1 MIVGTDSKL
10 LTLRHSEGA
19 FKTCIGPVVTY
30 KGSYEEFKEIYNECL
45 SECFENS
52 EYSRKKETYKS
63 YDFMQQFAEQKEE
76 LLDFLEDFFGKI
88 LAKEDVELKIVYSKF
103 SKQALD
109 GGRVQYYS
117 SVDYE
122 ERSEEVNDF
131 IDGLKRY
138 FPVIATFKALEGD
151 ESHEVFLDNFSGE
164 VTKAWDSLIN
174 THEVNVLTHGDKTN
188 KLISLSD
195 LMSKYLGEYLN
206 RFGNAYIGEDE
217 LREALGDHSIE
228 IFSVDNR
235 DLDYIVPHRPDEI
248 AVSRYYPSPKF
259 LVLIDNAFD
268 KQKEWFEN
276 SKYYD
281 LACQAAETRRSSV
294 KFLDLDSDA
303 NIVNSEDFLVYT
315 GPKSKEDAEQIANF
329 DKGKPLPAE
338 NIKEML

>member
-1 MIVGTDSKL
+1 MKHREGVFKSCVGP
-10 LTLRHSEGA
+10 
-19 FKTCIGPVVTY
+19 IVTY
-30 KGSYEEFKEIYNECL
+30 DGAYEEFSEIYNECL
-45 SECFENS
+45 DECFDES
-52 EYSRKKETYKS
+52 EYSREKETYKS

-76 LLDFLEDFFGKI
+76 LLTFLKEFFGKI
-88 LAKEDVELKIVYSKF
+88 LAQEGVELKIVYSKF

-117 SVDYE
+117 SVNYE
-122 ERSEEVNDF
+122 ERSEELNDF
-131 IDGLKRY
+131 IDELKRY

-151 ESHEVFLDNFSGE
+151 NTHEVFLDSFSGE

-174 THEVNVLTHGDKTN
+174 THNVDVLTHGDKTN

-195 LMSKYLGEYLN
+195 LISKYLGEYLN
-206 RFGNAYIGEDE
+206 RFGNAYIGDDE
-217 LREALGDHSIE
+217 IRDALGSQSIE

-259 LVLIDNAFD
+259 LVLIDNTFD

-281 LACQAAETRRSSV
+281 LVCRAAETRRSSV

-315 GPKSKEDAEQIANF
+315 GPKSKKDAEQIANF
-329 DKGKPLPAE
+329 DKGKPLPSD
-338 NIKEML
+338 NIKDML